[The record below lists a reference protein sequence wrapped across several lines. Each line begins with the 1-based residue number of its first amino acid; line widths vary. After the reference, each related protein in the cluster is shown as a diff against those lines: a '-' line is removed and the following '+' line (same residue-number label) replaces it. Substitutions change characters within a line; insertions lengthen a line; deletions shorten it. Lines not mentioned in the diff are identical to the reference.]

1 MKFYKCDNCSCQI
14 RIKDRVVMYDNV
26 LCPQKCWPR
35 KWTETIDYT
44 IEEGGI
50 FFEEKEHGFCPHQ
63 KQAP

>member
-1 MKFYKCDNCSCQI
+1 MIMF
-14 RIKDRVVMYDNV
+14 

-50 FFEEKEHGFCPHQ
+50 FFEEKENMAHGHYGFCPHQ